1 MTSTNIDTK
10 PRELRDHAIP
20 PVISVICPVYN
31 EEKYITRLLELFTR
45 SQPANK
51 ELIIVDGGSTDAT
64 LEISRRWESGNS
76 DISLIHN
83 PRRYVSFALNK
94 AIVKAKGEIIVRL
107 DAHTN
112 YAEDYFEAILAAFSR
127 TGADIVGGP
136 TRTAYLDSTQEA
148 IAYAICTPFAIGNSR
163 VHQLEY
169 EGYTDSVTFGSW
181 KRRIFNTTGLFDE
194 SLKRNQDDE
203 FHYRARSL
211 GFSIYQSPEIK
222 LYYYPRNSL
231 NSLYRQYYEYGL
243 YKPLVLKKVNSGF
256 HFRHLIPAVFVLYL
270 FSLFIAIV
278 YKFWL
283 IPLGLYFLADAFYT
297 LRSHKRTAVLFRL
310 FFVYPT
316 IHLAYGLGFISGL
329 RKAL

>member
-1 MTSTNIDTK
+1 MHTN
-10 PRELRDHAIP
+10 PRHLRDHSIP

-31 EEKYITRLLELFTR
+31 EEKYITKLLELFTK

-64 LEISRRWESGNS
+64 LKIFRSWEIGESE
-76 DISLIHN
+76 ISLIHN
-83 PRRYVSFALNK
+83 PSRYVSFALNK
-94 AIVKAKGEIIVRL
+94 AIEKARGEIIVRL
-107 DAHTN
+107 DAHTS
-112 YAEDYFEAILAAFSR
+112 YAEDYFEAILAVFSR

-136 TRTAYLDSTQEA
+136 TRTAYLDSMQEA

-163 VHQLEY
+163 VHQLGY

-181 KRRIFNTTGLFDE
+181 KRKMFSTTGLFDE

-211 GFSIYQSPEIK
+211 GFSIYQSPDIK

-231 NSLYRQYYEYGL
+231 NRLFRQYYEYGL
-243 YKPLVLKKVNSGF
+243 YKPLVLKKVNSGLQL
-256 HFRHLIPAVFVLYL
+256 RHLIPAVFVLYL
-270 FSLFIAIV
+270 FSLFIAVAYI
-278 YKFWL
+278 FWL
-283 IPLGLYFLADAFYT
+283 IPLGLYLLAGAFYT
-297 LRSHKRTAVLFRL
+297 LRSHKRIAVLVRL
-310 FFVYPT
+310 FFVYPA
-316 IHLAYGLGFISGL
+316 IHLAYGLGFLAGL